1 VLSFSTFLPEIIRS
15 IIKYNVEFYSISDP
29 FIPQNLFCLHRII
42 DKNEVRLISCS
53 NFCIMVFLPR
63 WDHTFRLL
71 SLFMGFSSQPQSCLI
86 ILKYTYNSFFFLIIS
101 SLRGDGCLQS
111 NALLSGR
118 ARVKIQVNPCACVD
132 IVSYHLQHSQIY
144 SDEIFL
150 LVHRTV
156 CMLNRRGEYISQ
168 TGYRNILLFFQKNR
182 FRIMGIVFFAKRIMG
197 IVELIIYGFPR
208 KPAQLFCFCHL
219 FFAYYT

>member
-1 VLSFSTFLPEIIRS
+1 
-15 IIKYNVEFYSISDP
+15 
-29 FIPQNLFCLHRII
+29 
-42 DKNEVRLISCS
+42 
-53 NFCIMVFLPR
+53 
-63 WDHTFRLL
+63 
-71 SLFMGFSSQPQSCLI
+71 
-86 ILKYTYNSFFFLIIS
+86 LIIS

-156 CMLNRRGEYISQ
+156 CMLNRRWEYISQ

-219 FFAYYT
+219 FFAYYTWFCELFLLTTKWKDRFACSFGSRILVNPLELCLFIFSWFHLVNCAAVTSWTTRLITVPQALRFFQRQRIFFAYEQHW